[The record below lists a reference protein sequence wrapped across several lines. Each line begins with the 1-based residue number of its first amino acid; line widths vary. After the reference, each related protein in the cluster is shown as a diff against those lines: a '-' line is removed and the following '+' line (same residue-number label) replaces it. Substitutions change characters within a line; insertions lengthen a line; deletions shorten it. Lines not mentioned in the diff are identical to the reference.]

1 VTVIVVVLGVAVAEE
16 IAALQTLEV
25 LVPQIKVQMVALV
38 LLVVQ
43 IHEVLGVVVL
53 VLLVITQHKVE
64 ILEAEVGV
72 LLTYF
77 AQARTNL
84 VLGVVVVVVLQQVLV
99 AGQVVAAAVLVR
111 TLLVKQQL
119 QTLEA
124 VAVVV
129 GMVLTQERR
138 AGRAAL
144 VS

>member
-1 VTVIVVVLGVAVAEE
+1 MVVLGVAVAEE